1 MLDESRANALLQ
13 VFFEL
18 VGGLADLIAKVK
30 STRVSDIFVEVSA
43 VLKHLRK
50 CRVSVVLVSGVHSL
64 VKRVFIL
71 SIIKSF
77 LL

>member
-18 VGGLADLIAKVK
+18 VGDLADFIAKVK
-30 STRVSDIFVEVSA
+30 STRVSDIFVKVSA
-43 VLKHLRK
+43 VFKHLRK
-50 CRVSVVLVSGVHSL
+50 CWVSVVLVSSVHSL

-77 LL
+77 L